1 MCLNIISG
9 NRLHSCFYKR
19 LKSHFSTSSLVRRVE
34 NSKQT
39 YDLFENASV
48 KWIKNLHI
56 GNAIVLAGFQLIHIL
71 DPKILNVG
79 FFQLKKQFSFLE
91 RMDTCIYIPIKKE
104 QTLFIFIGINE
115 LRLQL

>member
-39 YDLFENASV
+39 SDLFENASV
-48 KWIKNLHI
+48 KRIKNLHI
-56 GNAIVLAGFQLIHIL
+56 GNAIVLAGFKLIHIL
-71 DPKILNVG
+71 DPK
-79 FFQLKKQFSFLE
+79 
-91 RMDTCIYIPIKKE
+91 MCIV
-104 QTLFIFIGINE
+104 
-115 LRLQL
+115 